1 MKTTFSLEKLKE
13 VYAKKGY
20 TFFENG
26 DYNLNIIGVRRKEDV
41 FDNEF
46 TDKLLVAYKIKG
58 NWQLLEAPWTTRP
71 GTYGGVLSPITVL
84 GITGTAVLK
93 EGQYRRAWQFIDNFT
108 NWHQSPCFWQ
118 VLPVTVYRDGD
129 RDLVFDRDMPQQTGL
144 FGINLHAMGF
154 VNQVNNWSIG
164 CQGTMWQYFRG
175 LVDLARVATRIYGDR
190 FSYTLLNE
198 KDFDEDAL
206 PSPDPKTGGKPKA
219 KNA

>member
-1 MKTTFSLEKLKE
+1 MKLTIEKIKE
-13 VYAKKGY
+13 VYAQKGY

-26 DYNLNIIGVRRKEDV
+26 DYNLNIIGLRKKPDV
-41 FDNEF
+41 FDNRF
-46 TDKLLVAYKIKG
+46 SDTLLVIYKVKG
-58 NWQLLEAPWTTRP
+58 EWQILERPWTTKP
-71 GTYGGVLSPITVL
+71 GTFGGVLSPITVL

-118 VLPVTVYRDGD
+118 VLPITVYRDGD

-154 VNQVNNWSIG
+154 VNQINNWSIG
-164 CQGTMWQYFRG
+164 CQGSMWQYFKD
-175 LVDLARVATRIYGDR
+175 LVEVARISSKLYGDR
-190 FSYTLLNE
+190 FSYTLLHEN
-198 KDFDEDAL
+198 DFDEDPV
-206 PSPDPKTGGKPKA
+206 PSLDAKTVGKSKA